1 MKKKES
7 SFIGFFDGY
16 KAGNIAFSEPSLK
29 VYKNNLINQI
39 KNLINIIQATNEP
52 DKILIFEKLIKSL
65 EKNNNENIYQYILII
80 EAIKLFIDTNDPE
93 IFKTNDQLLQSIK
106 KIIYDLLNVSEKI
119 EDSELSSLVIEIA
132 ESFNE
137 IIF

>member
-1 MKKKES
+1 VKKKES

-39 KNLINIIQATNEP
+39 KNLINTNEP